1 MTERLPITKTYKLA
15 IGGKFPRT
23 ESGRT
28 TAVNDAGNN
37 LVAHVCRAS
46 RKDVRDAVEAAGKAF
61 SGWSS
66 STAYLRGQILY
77 RLAEMMEGKRSEL
90 ANAIGSGGE
99 NEVNS
104 AIDRVVHFA
113 GWTDKFPQVLGNAN
127 PVAGPYHNF
136 TIPQPM
142 GVVGVIT
149 PDTPSLLGLVSLV
162 APVIAAGNTCIVLA
176 SETNP
181 IPSMV
186 LAEALATRRAVQADG
201 AGGYATDARVIAT
214 SRVPLAPLVAAGA
227 FDAELLRRLEPLGID
242 VPPLRDR
249 AEDLQ
254 SLVLV
259 ALDRACRVAGR
270 PVMGIDPDALEAL
283 AAHDW
288 PGNLR
293 ELASVIDRAVADA
306 RGKNVK
312 LGDVPPLAP
321 AFAPADPF
329 EGTYAEIEGE
339 VLRRALERAEGNKS
353 EAARLLELKR
363 TTFIDKLKRHGLH
376 TTQKKKPTSEASPP
390 AA

>member
-186 LAEALATRRAVQADG
+186 LAEALATSDLP
-201 AGGYATDARVIAT
+201 GGVVNTLTGFKSELVEHFATHRGIIAIH
-214 SRVPLAPLVAAGA
+214 AAGVDDEQRTA
-227 FDAELLRRLEPLGID
+227 LRLGAADNFKRVTIREGVDFSDDASCEGIGWIEPFVEFKTIWH
-242 VPPLRDR
+242 P
-249 AEDLQ
+249 
-254 SLVLV
+254 S
-259 ALDRACRVAGR
+259 AC
-270 PVMGIDPDALEAL
+270 
-283 AAHDW
+283 
-288 PGNLR
+288 
-293 ELASVIDRAVADA
+293 
-306 RGKNVK
+306 
-312 LGDVPPLAP
+312 
-321 AFAPADPF
+321 
-329 EGTYAEIEGE
+329 
-339 VLRRALERAEGNKS
+339 
-353 EAARLLELKR
+353 
-363 TTFIDKLKRHGLH
+363 
-376 TTQKKKPTSEASPP
+376 
-390 AA
+390 